1 MHLNPFTLIPSQHEG
16 ELRLKQ
22 LSIMRNIG
30 PLETTFETIPDG
42 RFLCRCKKA
51 LDVVQDPATVAGV
64 GFIKSLK
71 KFLPE
76 FITTCEN
83 SDFFV
88 SKAHH
93 ILADKFTIFT
103 DLQTARNAV
112 ICRCL
117 MAKFFI

>member
-1 MHLNPFTLIPSQHEG
+1 MHLIPFTLIPSQHGG

-71 KFLPE
+71 FLPE

-83 SDFFV
+83 SDLFV
-88 SKAHH
+88 SKTHH

-103 DLQTARNAV
+103 DLQTAGNAV
-112 ICRCL
+112 ISGCL